1 MLYRSLIDVFTYF
14 RKSLIKYMCLHMC
27 LEIKHGHIYMYAWS
41 LTFTPQTVI
50 AASY

>member
-1 MLYRSLIDVFTYF
+1 
-14 RKSLIKYMCLHMC
+14 MC
-27 LEIKHGHIYMYAWS
+27 LEILEIKHDHMYNMYAWS